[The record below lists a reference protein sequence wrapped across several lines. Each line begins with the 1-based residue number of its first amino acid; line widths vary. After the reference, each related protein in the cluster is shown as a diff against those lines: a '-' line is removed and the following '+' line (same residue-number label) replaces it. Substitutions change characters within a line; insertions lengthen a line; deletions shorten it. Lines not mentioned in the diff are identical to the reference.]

1 MSNRKIRGRTVAS
14 AAVVAAAVG
23 VAGFAFTAANTVPNT
38 KAGDGAGTITGFVAS
53 SVHYT
58 LNSTNPRN
66 MDSVSFT
73 LDSTPIA
80 GSTIRAQV
88 VDGGTWYACTN
99 TLADVTCDTTVG
111 TQATVVSTNQ
121 LRVVVA
127 Q

>member
-23 VAGFAFTAANTVPNT
+23 IAGFAFTASNTVPNT

-66 MDSVSFT
+66 MDAVSFT
-73 LDSTPIA
+73 LDSAPIA

-99 TLADVTCDTTVG
+99 TAADVTCDTTVG